1 MNRLIKY
8 CIFLFASL
16 QGCEEIYTPGIEK
29 VESVI
34 VADARIVSGGSN
46 NVISLYQSLSY
57 NDNGIIYPPVTG
69 ASVSIISSNGVE
81 NKLFESSP
89 GRFAVSGNLDPE
101 QQYKIKIESGG
112 NTYES
117 SFEPVPPVPLLD
129 TIFGEAGIKI
139 LAPDGNNDVDDI
151 IEIEGVQLF
160 GNILNEKQLPYYRF
174 TTRRIIQ
181 FTYTVEVQFPG
192 GPMPLTM
199 YAWDSST
206 SGDAFNIASPADY
219 SSSTAIVKHPLW
231 FLSKRPGL
239 NFDETFEGWIL
250 ILYHHGLSKSA
261 YDFYNDLNSQLNASG
276 KMFDPLY
283 VQAESNIRCTNNP
296 DQVILGN
303 FEIATVKETRYFVR
317 FISNKSG
324 YLIKPIPYFYNI
336 PVSGQQLDIPPD
348 FWETPSK
355 RYPEQ

>member
-8 CIFLFASL
+8 CIFLFALL
-16 QGCEEIYTPGIEK
+16 QGCEEIYTPEIEK

-34 VADARIVSGGSN
+34 VADARVVAGGSN
-46 NVISLYQSLSY
+46 NVISLYQSMSY
-57 NDNGIIYPPVTG
+57 NEGSIIYPPVTG
-69 ASVSIISSNGVE
+69 ATVSIISSNGVE

-89 GRFAVSGNLDPE
+89 GKFAVGGNLDANL
-101 QQYKIKIESGG
+101 QYKLKIVSGK

-129 TIFGEAGIKI
+129 TIFGEPGIKI

-151 IEIEGVQLF
+151 IEVEGVQLL
-160 GNILNEKQLPYYRF
+160 GNILHEKQLPYYRF

-181 FTYTVEVQFPG
+181 FTYTVEVPTMG
-192 GPMPLTM
+192 GSMPATM

-206 SGDAFNIASPADY
+206 SGESFNIAGPAGY
-219 SSSTAIVKHPLW
+219 SSSVAIVRHPLW
-231 FLSKRPGL
+231 FLSKKPGL
-239 NFDETFEGWIL
+239 NFNETFEGWIL
-250 ILYHHGLSKSA
+250 ILYHYGLSKSA

-283 VQAESNIRCTNNP
+283 VQAKSNIRCTNNP
-296 DQVILGN
+296 QQVILGN
-303 FEIATVKETRYFVR
+303 FEIATQKETRYFVR

-324 YLIKPIPYFYNI
+324 YLIKPIPYFYHI
-336 PVSGQQLDIPPD
+336 PVHGQQLDVPPD

-355 RYPEQ
+355 QYPEQ

>member
-8 CIFLFASL
+8 CIFLFALL
-16 QGCEEIYTPGIEK
+16 QGCEEIYTPEIEK

-34 VADARIVSGGSN
+34 VADARIVSGNSN
-46 NVISLYQSLSY
+46 NVISLYQSLGY
-57 NDNGIIYPPVTG
+57 NENSLVYPPVTG

-89 GRFAVSGNLDPE
+89 GKFAVNGNLDPNLL
-101 QQYKIKIESGG
+101 YKIKIISGG

-129 TIFGEAGIKI
+129 TIFGEPGIKI

-151 IEIEGVQLF
+151 IEIEGVQLL

-181 FTYTVEVQFPG
+181 YSYTVELPSPS
-192 GPMPLTM
+192 GPIPATM

-206 SGDAFNIASPADY
+206 SGESFNIAGPAGY
-219 SSSTAIVKHPLW
+219 SSSTAILRHPLW
-231 FLSKRPGL
+231 FLSKKPGL
-239 NFDETFEGWIL
+239 NFNEIFEGWIL
-250 ILYHHGLSKSA
+250 ILYHHGLSKSG
-261 YDFYNDLNSQLNASG
+261 YDFYNDLNSQLNANG

-283 VQAESNIRCTNNP
+283 VQAESNIRCMNKP
-296 DQVILGN
+296 EQLILGN
-303 FEIATVKETRYFVR
+303 FEIATVKETRYFIR
-317 FISNKSG
+317 YISDKSG
-324 YLIKPIPYFYNI
+324 YHIKPIPYFYFI
-336 PVSGQQLDIPPD
+336 PVFGQQLNIPPD

-355 RYPEQ
+355 QYPEK